1 VGKKTEKELTLTLV
15 FRGETT
21 GFSLDDIVNLMTVRL
36 AFRSARL
43 VSMLCPWAKT
53 VRVKRYV
60 ARDLTLHPYPTKRRR
75 RKEST

>member
-1 VGKKTEKELTLTLV
+1 
-15 FRGETT
+15 
-21 GFSLDDIVNLMTVRL
+21 LDDIVNLMTERFAFLSKGL
-36 AFRSARL
+36 AFG
-43 VSMLCPWAKT
+43 LCPWAKT